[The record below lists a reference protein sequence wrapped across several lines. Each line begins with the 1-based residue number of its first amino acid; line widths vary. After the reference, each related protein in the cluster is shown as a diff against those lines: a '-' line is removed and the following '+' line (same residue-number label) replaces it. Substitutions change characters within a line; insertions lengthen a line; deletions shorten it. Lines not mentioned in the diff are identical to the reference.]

1 MRNVFPVW
9 ILCLLSCGILWAK
22 GEGRPDAEA
31 EIGADKS
38 GVVEGL
44 VADAGNGEALPFAT
58 VQVEGTSLGTVADMD
73 GRYSFILKPGTYTI
87 KVGFTS
93 YKSKVISDVR
103 VVAGQSTH
111 LDVRLESGMTEL
123 KEVKVTAKRIRHT
136 DAAVLTTMKQA
147 DVVATGASSQLISR
161 SQSKDAADVVS
172 RLSGVSM
179 MEGGM
184 MNVRGLGVRY
194 NSVLLNGATAPGTEN
209 DSRAF
214 ALDVIAGNAIDHLM
228 LYKTPSAELP
238 ADFSGGLVGIVT
250 KGMPLENGLQA
261 SYGIGVNTASVGKDF
276 RHSQGCPADAVGFG
290 ASSRELPDAF
300 PQDITMASNAEKAE
314 YSKMLDNDWSVSSRT
329 ALPSQGFSF
338 QWDKVSEIGK
348 GKKTGFGSLLAVNY
362 GYEDQVHDKYE
373 NSRFGIF
380 DPINEKPTYL
390 NRYSDEDYTT
400 TVKLNALANFGFR
413 FADGSRFE
421 FKNLFSQNAHDKT
434 AFREGIDYNNEYHIR
449 EQEYAY
455 TQRTLYVGQLLY
467 AHNPADGH
475 KVDYRLSYGLTSRQ
489 EPDRRLVTF
498 RQQVDPGLPHYGEYK
513 ATDVNRFYQDMTE
526 NMVSAGIDYTGK
538 MLDGNFR
545 LDLLSGLAAQ
555 YRYRDF
561 DGRKFVYTSGFP
573 SDLPSDF
580 LYQDLD
586 EIFRAENLTANGYFI
601 DENTRKSDAYTAMT
615 FIPAAYVRA
624 RMRVAGLQVSVG
636 ARAEFEK
643 TVLDGYSA
651 DGSLPVRVDR
661 GELKVFPSF
670 NAAYDFNGKH
680 RLRTAY
686 AYTVNRPELRE
697 IAPYVYYD
705 FNRFADYTGN
715 PDLKNCRIQNVDL
728 RYEFYPSSE
737 EVVSVGGFYK
747 YFVDPIELSYIRSS
761 GGSAIYTFKNA
772 DFAYC
777 CGVETEVRKNLDFMR
792 MKHFSVVLNAAW
804 IVSQVR
810 FRDEDFDRD
819 RAMQGQAPFLVN
831 AGLYYENK
839 GWTLSLMYH
848 VNGKRILA
856 VGEVF
861 QNPEEDIPDIYE
873 MPRHDLS
880 FGLRK
885 KIGRHWEIKFLA
897 GNLLNQSYRE
907 CQFAKFTADD
917 GSAQTVE
924 QTPRTYR
931 LGMDFQLGLTFRM

>member
-1 MRNVFPVW
+1 MWGTAR
-9 ILCLLSCGILWAK
+9 A
-22 GEGRPDAEA
+22 GESSLRETGMETV
-31 EIGADKS
+31 ADNP
-38 GVVEGL
+38 GVVEGI
-44 VADAGNGEALPFAT
+44 VADVRSGESLPFAT
-58 VQVEGTSLGTVADMD
+58 VQIEGTSQGAVADFE
-73 GRYSFILKPGTYTI
+73 GRYSFRLNPGTYTF
-87 KVGFTS
+87 KVSFTS
-93 YKSKVISDVR
+93 YESKVIPDVR
-103 VVAGQSTH
+103 VVAGQVTH
-111 LDVRLESGMTEL
+111 LDVHLESGMTDL
-123 KEVKVTAKRIRHT
+123 KEVKVTARRLQHT
-136 DAAVLTTMKQA
+136 DAAVLSTMKQA

-161 SQSKDAADVVS
+161 SQSKDAADVVA

-179 MEGGM
+179 MNGGM

-194 NSVLLNGATAPGTEN
+194 NSVLLNGTTAPGTEN

-214 ALDVIAGNAIDHLM
+214 ALDVVAGNAIDHLM
-228 LYKTPSAELP
+228 LYKTPSAEFP
-238 ADFSGGLVGIVT
+238 ADFSGGLVSIIT
-250 KGMPLENGLQA
+250 KAMPLENGLQA
-261 SYGIGVNTASVGKDF
+261 SYSIGVNTASIGKDF
-276 RHSQGCPADAVGFG
+276 VHYQGYPADAVGFG
-290 ASSRELPDAF
+290 ASSRQLPAAF
-300 PQDITMASNAEKAE
+300 PQDITTATNEEKAG
-314 YSKMLDNDWSVSSRT
+314 YSKLLDNDWSVSSRT

-348 GKKTGFGSLLAVNY
+348 EKKTGFGSLLAFNY
-362 GYEDQVHDKYE
+362 GYEDQVRDKYE
-373 NSRFGIF
+373 NSRYGIF
-380 DPINEKPTYL
+380 DQINEKPTYL
-390 NRYSDEDYTT
+390 NRYDDEDYTT
-400 TVKLNALANFGFR
+400 EVKLNALANFGFR
-413 FADGSRFE
+413 FSDGSRFE

-434 AFREGIDYNNEYHIR
+434 AFREGVDYNNEYHIR
-449 EQEYAY
+449 EQEYVY
-455 TQRTLYVGQLLY
+455 TQRTLYLGQLLY
-467 AHNPADGH
+467 SHAPADRH
-475 KVDYRLSYGLTSRQ
+475 KIDYRLSYGLTKRQ

-498 RQQVDPGLPHYGEYK
+498 RQQVDPSQPHYGEYK
-513 ATDVNRFYQDMTE
+513 ATDVNRFYQDMGE
-526 NMVSAGIDYTGK
+526 NMLSAGIDYTGK
-538 MLDGNFR
+538 VSDGSFK

-555 YRYRDF
+555 YKYRDF

-573 SDLPSDF
+573 SDLPPDF
-580 LYQDLD
+580 LYQDLNQ
-586 EIFRAENLTANGYFI
+586 IFQESNLTANGYFI

-615 FIPAAYVRA
+615 LVPAAYILA
-624 RMRVAGLQVSVG
+624 KMRIAGWQISVG
-636 ARAEFEK
+636 ARVEFEK

-661 GELKVFPSF
+661 NEWNVFPSF
-670 NAAYDFNGKH
+670 NATYNFNEKH
-680 RLRTAY
+680 LIRAAY

-705 FNRFADYTGN
+705 FDHFADYTGN
-715 PDLKNCRIQNVDL
+715 PDLKNGKIQNVDL
-728 RYEFYPSSE
+728 RYEFYPSSGE
-737 EVVSVGGFYK
+737 ILSVGGFYK

-777 CGVETEVRKNLDFMR
+777 YGVEMEIRKNLDFMR
-792 MKHFSVVLNAAW
+792 MKDFSIVLNAAW
-804 IVSQVR
+804 IMSQVR

-839 GWTLSLMYH
+839 GWTLSLMYN

-885 KIGRHWEIKFLA
+885 KIGKHWEIKFRA

-907 CQFAKFTADD
+907 CQFARFTADD
-917 GSAQTVE
+917 GSTQTVE
-924 QTPRTYR
+924 QTPRAYK